1 MLYICRSLIIKNRNL
16 TTFEQLGLNTSVL
29 SAISELGFTNP
40 TPIQEQ
46 SIPVFLE
53 TEKDILGLAQ
63 TGTGKTAAFGLPIL
77 NKVDFTNKTTQALII
92 CPTREL
98 CVQISRDL
106 ASYSKFLQNVN
117 IVSVYGGSSITQQI
131 DQLKR
136 GAQIVVATPG
146 RLMDL
151 MARKAVKIQS
161 VNFVVLDEADEMLNM
176 GFREDIEEI
185 LSVTPAEKR
194 VCLFSATMSK
204 PVRQIADRYLKDPVE
219 ITVGKKNS
227 GNENIVHEYAMVHA
241 KDKIAALK
249 RVLDYTSDSFYGI
262 IFCTTKHETQDI
274 SDKLIRDGYNAD
286 CLHGDLSQQQREKV
300 MTRFRHHAIKIL
312 LATDVAA
319 RGIDVEGLTHV
330 IHYHLPDDIEYYTH
344 RSGRTARAGKTGVS
358 FTLLNMR
365 EPYRLKEI
373 EKLTGIK
380 FNRILIPSAT
390 EVRDKKLLAF
400 LQTIENTEI
409 EEGVFDDNVMKS
421 LEELDNFTKVD
432 LIKKVLSLEL
442 RRFSNEYLSGPDL
455 NAATSERGGSRD
467 GDGGRGARGKR
478 LFISIGSKDGLDNTT
493 LKEFVAN
500 TSSVPFKSIVG
511 VEVKGVFS
519 FLNVED
525 EYVDQLVNAV
535 NGSTYKDRPVRIEV
549 SGDRPEGGGGSRGGR
564 GGYGGG
570 SRGGNRE
577 GGERRSYGGGSREGG
592 ERKSYGGGGSERR
605 SYGGGNREGG
615 ERKPYGSSGSSERR
629 SYGGGNR
636 EGGERKP
643 YGSSGSSERRSYGGS
658 REGGSGD
665 RSRSFGGNREGG
677 ERKKRDG
684 DFPPRKRRDA

>member
-1 MLYICRSLIIKNRNL
+1 M

-29 SAISELGFTNP
+29 SAITEMGFENP

-77 NKVDFTNKTTQALII
+77 QKVDFTNKTTQALII

-98 CVQISRDL
+98 CLQISRDL
-106 ASYSKFLQNVN
+106 GNYSKNLQNVN
-117 IVSVYGGSSITQQI
+117 IAAVYGGSSITQQV

-136 GAQIVVATPG
+136 GAQIIVATPG

-151 MARKAVKIQS
+151 MARKAVKIQN
-161 VNFVVLDEADEMLNM
+161 VNYVVLDEADEMLNM
-176 GFREDIEEI
+176 GFRDDIEEI

-204 PVRQIADRYLKDPVE
+204 PVRQIAERFLKDPVE
-219 ITVGKKNS
+219 ITVGKKNA
-227 GNENIVHEYAMVHA
+227 GNENIIHEYAMVHA

-249 RVLDYTSDSFYGI
+249 RVLDFTSDNFYGI

-330 IHYHLPDDIEYYTH
+330 VHYHLPDDIEYYTH

-365 EPYRLKEI
+365 EAYRLKEI

-409 EEGVFDDNVMKS
+409 EEGIFDDNVMTA

-442 RRFSNEYLSGPDL
+442 RRFSNEYLTGPDL
-455 NAATSERGGSRD
+455 NASSERGARD
-467 GDGGRGARGKR
+467 GDGKSRERGEAYGGRARGKR

-493 LKEFVAN
+493 LKEFVA
-500 TSSVPFKSIVG
+500 TTGSVPFKAIIAA
-511 VEVKGVFS
+511 EVKGVYS

-525 EYVDQLVNAV
+525 EYVDQMVTNV

-549 SGDRPEGGGGSRGGR
+549 SGDRPEGGGGRREGGR
-564 GGYGGG
+564 GGYGG
-570 SRGGNRE
+570 SR
-577 GGERRSYGGGSREGG
+577 GG
-592 ERKSYGGGGSERR
+592 ERKSYGGGEKR
-605 SYGGGNREGG
+605 SYGGGGERKSYGSGSGERKSYGGGGG
-615 ERKPYGSSGSSERR
+615 ERKSYSSGGEKKSYGGSGERKSYGSSTGGERK
-629 SYGGGNR
+629 SYGGG
-636 EGGERKP
+636 
-643 YGSSGSSERRSYGGS
+643 SENKR
-658 REGGSGD
+658 SGD
-665 RSRSFGGNREGG
+665 F
-677 ERKKRDG
+677 K
-684 DFPPRKRRDA
+684 PRKRRDS

>member
-1 MLYICRSLIIKNRNL
+1 M

-77 NKVDFTNKTTQALII
+77 NKIDFTNKTTQALII

-106 ASYSKFLQNVN
+106 VSYSKFLQNVN

-204 PVRQIADRYLKDPVE
+204 QVRQIAERYLKDPIE
-219 ITVGKKNS
+219 ITVGKKNA
-227 GNENIVHEYAMVHA
+227 GNENIIHEYAMVHA

-249 RVLDYTSDSFYGI
+249 RVLDFTSDNFYGI

-330 IHYHLPDDIEYYTH
+330 VHYHLPDDIEYYTH

-365 EPYRLKEI
+365 EAYRLKEI

-380 FNRILIPSAT
+380 FNKILIPSAT

-409 EEGVFDDNVMKS
+409 EEGVFDDKVMAS

-442 RRFSNEYLSGPDL
+442 RRFSNEYLTGPDL
-455 NAATSERGGSRD
+455 NASTAERGAGSTRESSY
-467 GDGGRGARGKR
+467 GGRSRGKR

-500 TSSVPFKSIVG
+500 TSSVPFKAIVG

-525 EYVDQLVNAV
+525 EYAEQLVNAV
-535 NGSTYKDRPVRIEV
+535 NGTTYKDRPVRIEI
-549 SGDRPEGGGGSRGGR
+549 SGDRPEGGGGRREGSR
-564 GGYGGG
+564 GGYGG
-570 SRGGNRE
+570 SRGGS
-577 GGERRSYGGGSREGG
+577 ERRSYGGSREGG
-592 ERKSYGGGGSERR
+592 ERKSYSGGGDRRSSGGGERR
-605 SYGGGNREGG
+605 SYGGNREGGERNSSTGGEKRSYGGNREGG
-615 ERKPYGSSGSSERR
+615 ERKPYGTSGSSDRRSSGGGEKR
-629 SYGGGNR
+629 SYGGNS
-636 EGGERKP
+636 GGT
-643 YGSSGSSERRSYGGS
+643 
-658 REGGSGD
+658 
-665 RSRSFGGNREGG
+665 G

-684 DFPPRKRRDA
+684 DFPPRKRRDV

>member
-1 MLYICRSLIIKNRNL
+1 M

-29 SAISELGFTNP
+29 SAISELGYINP

-53 TEKDILGLAQ
+53 TESDILGLAQ

-106 ASYSKFLQNVN
+106 ASYSKFLSNVN

-136 GAQIVVATPG
+136 GAQIIVATPG

-151 MARKAVKIQS
+151 MSRKAVKIQDVS
-161 VNFVVLDEADEMLNM
+161 FVVLDEADEMLNM

-185 LSVTPAEKR
+185 LSVTPIEKR

-204 PVRQIADRYLKDPVE
+204 QVRQIAERYLKNPVE

-227 GNENIVHEYAMVHA
+227 GNENILHEYAVVHA

-249 RVLDYTSDSFYGI
+249 RVLDFTSDNFYGI

-319 RGIDVEGLTHV
+319 RGIDVDGLTHV

-344 RSGRTARAGKTGVS
+344 RSGRTGRAGKKGVS

-365 EPYRLKEI
+365 EAYRLKEI
-373 EKLTGIK
+373 EKLTGVK

-400 LQTIENTEI
+400 LQTIEKTEI
-409 EEGVFDDNVMKS
+409 EEGIFDENVMTA
-421 LEELDNFTKVD
+421 LEELDSHTKVD

-442 RRFSNEYLSGPDL
+442 KRFSNEYLTGPDL
-455 NAATSERGGSRD
+455 NATERERSTRDRDVAGASSSR
-467 GDGGRGARGKR
+467 ARGKR
-478 LFISIGSKDGLDNTT
+478 LFISIGSKDGLTT
-493 LKEFVAN
+493 TSLKDLVTN
-500 TSSVPFKSIVG
+500 TSGVPPKAVEG
-511 VEVKGVFS
+511 VEVKGVYS

-525 EYVDQLVNAV
+525 EFVEQLINAV
-535 NGSTYKDRPVRIEV
+535 NGSTYNERPVRIEV
-549 SGDRPEGGGGSRGGR
+549 SGDRPEGGGGRRREGSR

-570 SRGGNRE
+570 DRSG
-577 GGERRSYGGGSREGG
+577 GGERRSYGGG
-592 ERKSYGGGGSERR
+592 ERKSYGGGGGGERKSYSSSGSGER
-605 SYGGGNREGG
+605 KSYGGGERKSYGGSGGG
-615 ERKPYGSSGSSERR
+615 ERKSYSTSGSSERK
-629 SYGGGNR
+629 SYGEGGGGER
-636 EGGERKP
+636 RTPSTSGSGERKPFGGGERK
-643 YGSSGSSERRSYGGS
+643 R
-658 REGGSGD
+658 
-665 RSRSFGGNREGG
+665 
-677 ERKKRDG
+677 RDG
-684 DFPPRKRRDA
+684 DAPPRKRRES

>member
-1 MLYICRSLIIKNRNL
+1 L

-29 SAISELGFTNP
+29 SAISELGYINP

-53 TEKDILGLAQ
+53 TERDILGLAQ

-77 NKVDFTNKTTQALII
+77 NKVDFSNKTTQALII

-136 GAQIVVATPG
+136 GAQIIVATPG

-151 MARKAVKIQS
+151 MSRKAVKIQT
-161 VNFVVLDEADEMLNM
+161 VQYVVLDEADEMLNM
-176 GFREDIEEI
+176 GFRDDIEEI
-185 LSVTPAEKR
+185 LSVTPTEKR
-194 VCLFSATMSK
+194 VCLFSATMGK
-204 PVRQIADRYLKDPVE
+204 QIRQIAEKYLKDPVE

-227 GNENIVHEYAMVHA
+227 GNENIVHEYAVVHA
-241 KDKIAALK
+241 KDKVAALK
-249 RVLDYTSDSFYGI
+249 RVLDFTSDNFYGI
-262 IFCTTKHETQDI
+262 VFCTTKHETQDI

-319 RGIDVEGLTHV
+319 RGIDVDSLTHV
-330 IHYHLPDDIEYYTH
+330 IHYHLPDDIENYTH
-344 RSGRTARAGKTGVS
+344 RSGRTGRAGKKGVS

-365 EPYRLKEI
+365 EAYRLKEI
-373 EKLTGIK
+373 EKLTGTK

-400 LQTIENTEI
+400 LQTIEKTEI
-409 EEGVFDDNVMKS
+409 EDGIFDEKVMTA

-442 RRFSNEYLSGPDL
+442 RRFSAEYLTGPDL
-455 NAATSERGGSRD
+455 NATDRAAREVSNTRT
-467 GDGGRGARGKR
+467 RGKR
-478 LFISIGSKDGLDNTT
+478 LFISIGSKDGLDTGS
-493 LKEFVAN
+493 LKDLITN
-500 TSSVPFKSIVG
+500 TSGVPFKAIEG
-511 VEVKGVFS
+511 VEVKGVYS
-519 FLNVED
+519 FLNIED
-525 EYVDQLVNAV
+525 EYAEQVIKTV
-535 NGSTYKDRPVRIEV
+535 NGTTFNDRPVRIEI
-549 SGDRPEGGGGSRGGR
+549 SGDRPEGGGGRREGGR

-570 SRGGNRE
+570 RGGDRGGRRE
-577 GGERRSYGGGSREGG
+577 GGDRSGGSERRSYGGG
-592 ERKSYGGGGSERR
+592 ERKSYGGGGDRGERR
-605 SYGGGNREGG
+605 SYGGG
-615 ERKPYGSSGSSERR
+615 ERKSYGDGGGERR
-629 SYGGGNR
+629 SYGGNSGGTG
-636 EGGERKP
+636 GGER
-643 YGSSGSSERRSYGGS
+643 RR
-658 REGGSGD
+658 REGGS
-665 RSRSFGGNREGG
+665 SA
-677 ERKKRDG
+677 
-684 DFPPRKRRDA
+684 PRKRRDS